1 MDDLF
6 DRVNSEQD
14 IFKKLL
20 SKIPGFKGYI
30 ERSNRRASDKLLR
43 DLIADRFEE
52 QWKAISALQRQVIS
66 DGAIEYVDDL
76 EGAAIKLRQFIDRIR
91 NAAYGYA
98 AFFDAVKVN
107 EEELANVYQYD
118 LGLLEMADEVKRSI
132 GNVEASL
139 GTDGLPAS
147 IRHLTGVATECV
159 EAFNRRSEVILVAAG
174 ESPEGLVSEE

>member
-6 DRVNSEQD
+6 DRVTSEQD

-43 DLIADRFEE
+43 DLIASRFEE
-52 QWKAISALQRQVIS
+52 QWQNISALQRQLIS
-66 DGAIEYVDDL
+66 DGGIEYVDDM

-98 AFFDAVKVN
+98 GFFDAIKIN
-107 EEELANVYQYD
+107 EEELEKIYQYD
-118 LGLLEMADEVKRSI
+118 LELLEMVDQVKN
-132 GNVEASL
+132 GVDNVEASF
-139 GTDGLPAS
+139 GTDGLPAA
-147 IRHLTGVATECV
+147 IRHLTRVAADCV
-159 EAFNRRSEVILVAAG
+159 DAFNRRSDVILTA
-174 ESPEGLVSEE
+174 SEGMSE